1 MNRISNRWSIVT
13 VFALAFALSL
23 ILGSRLSLD
32 EDITAMLPDSDPVI
46 DDYRFVLTR
55 FNMLDR
61 LYIDI
66 STETDTP
73 EARETVVAVADSL
86 YERLSQSDWFEDIH
100 YRGSPEQFT
109 ALIETL
115 SSRKP
120 LLMSPEDM
128 SLIADQLTRERI
140 ERKLEA
146 ARQKLIEPSGSFM
159 LSQIRRDP
167 LGLDE
172 YVFKKL
178 ESIKPADGDGRV
190 IEGRIWS
197 ADLRHLLMIASPGFP
212 SMDTRRGARLVAM
225 LNHAREKALQAAP
238 AGTVRINFVGGH
250 IAALDNAETI
260 KEDVRRAVVAISVG
274 IAACGILFFR
284 RKTYIVLVFLP
295 PAFGMACATAIFG
308 IFNPN
313 ISGITVGCGVVLVGI
328 TVDYGV
334 HILYRMDNSE
344 PGELSPGACVRSML
358 LPLTMGACTT
368 ISAFLCLGFSSI
380 PGQRQMGLFAAL
392 GVLGSALFSLFA
404 LPRIMP
410 GSSKTGRGLAIPL
423 ASHCRAFLEWS
434 ERRGTLLAAIGLLV
448 VAASAVGLFRLRFEG
463 DVSKMNFLRPASRQ
477 AEEELYDTWG
487 SFAGAIVAVRGPT
500 IQKALQANDR
510 LFKTLGTLA
519 EEGGISSFS
528 SISPILPSAK
538 TQDNRWARWEAF
550 WSDEKRAEIQE
561 HVNSTAQELGFV
573 PTAFQPFYESLSDR
587 PSPLTLNDYEGTSF
601 EKLIQ
606 AHIAEGGGE
615 CVVVNTFLPSAA
627 SALDGATSRIRKL
640 HPDAIIMDRRHFVE
654 HTNSLVIGQLGK
666 LAVAACI
673 AVVLCLLVF
682 LYRIELVLTAFFP
695 VCMSVLI
702 TLGTMGLAGISI
714 NLVNALFIV
723 FVFGVGI
730 DYSIF
735 LLSSSLD
742 VYRGR
747 ACQEATTCG
756 SISVCAITTVFAF
769 AALALAEHP
778 MLFSIGITGLIGIV
792 SSMVTAIV
800 LVPALTRVLLAHE
813 GRYGAPTL
821 RTLGGTAWTIIYLIG
836 HELIYL
842 CFIRFFVWLRFRK
855 DAEARRSFARSYIH
869 KIAAGVLSHLPYRD
883 SKSVLIDAEP
893 EVFEPAAVIVS
904 NHLSQSDIM
913 MSLALPTEMV
923 MIVKGWVWKA
933 PIMGSMVRS
942 AGYLL
947 ADGAGAESLLS
958 KSSELLDRG
967 VSVMIFPE
975 GTRSPDGKMRRFHM
989 GAFELAIRTKSDILP
1004 VMLSNTQA
1012 CIPRHG
1018 FWVWDFQSVS
1028 RVLPRV
1034 TTKTFDY
1041 SLGARALARHVKEK
1055 MLAHEKEDWR
1065 LAQQGKPFWRNIRAL
1080 YNYRGARVESYIT
1093 WKLRLDPIYRRV
1105 DEIVPLEG
1113 FILDLGCGFGL
1124 MSNILAR
1131 KSLHRRVKG
1140 VDFDK
1145 PKIEIANRTVPAR
1158 LDTSFETQDIRQWE
1172 YPNADTVLLIDVLHY
1187 WSEETQKSII
1197 EKVGACLPEGGTVVF
1212 RDALDESKWRHRLT
1226 AWSEVFSTTAGQNRR
1241 GETLC
1246 FLHRDFY
1253 LSTFKRAGLEL
1264 FSEPPNLGRG
1274 SNAVL
1279 IFRKERQ

>member
-23 ILGSRLSLD
+23 ILGSRLTLD
-32 EDITAMLPDSDPVI
+32 EDITTMLPDSDPVI
-46 DDYRFVLTR
+46 NDYRFVLTR

-66 STETDTP
+66 STETDKP

-86 YERLSQSDWFEDIH
+86 YERLSQTNWFEDIH
-100 YRGSPEQFT
+100 YRGSPDQF
-109 ALIETL
+109 ADLLETL

-178 ESIKPADGDGRV
+178 ESIKPADGGGRL

-225 LNHAREKALQAAP
+225 LNQAREEALRAAP
-238 AGTVRINFVGGH
+238 AGAVRINFVGGH
-250 IAALDNAETI
+250 ISALDNADTI
-260 KEDVRRAVVAISVG
+260 KEDVRRAVMAISVG

-284 RKTYIVLVFLP
+284 RKTYIALIFLP
-295 PAFGMACATAIFG
+295 PAFGIACATAIFSV
-308 IFNPN
+308 FSTN
-313 ISGITVGCGVVLVGI
+313 ISGIAVGCGVVLVGI

-368 ISAFLCLGFSSI
+368 MGAFLCLGFSSI

-392 GVLGSALFSLFA
+392 GILGSALFSIFA

-410 GSSKTGRGLAIPL
+410 GPSKKGRGLAIPL
-423 ASHCRAFLEWS
+423 ASQCRAFLAWS
-434 ERRGTLLAAIGLLV
+434 ERRGALLVALGLLTLAV
-448 VAASAVGLFRLRFEG
+448 SALGLFRLRFEG
-463 DVSKMNFLRPASRQ
+463 DFSKMNFLRPANRQ
-477 AEEELYDTWG
+477 AEKELYETWG
-487 SFAGAIVAVRGPT
+487 AFSNAMVAVRGPT

-510 LFKTLGTLA
+510 LFKTLETLA
-519 EEGGISSFS
+519 EEGDISSFS

-538 TQDNRWARWEAF
+538 TQDTRWKRWETF
-550 WSDEKRAEIQE
+550 WSDEKRAETRE
-561 HVNSTAQELGFV
+561 HVNRSAQELGFT
-573 PTAFQPFYESLSDR
+573 PTAFQPFHESLIDR
-587 PSPLTLNDYEGTSF
+587 PPPLTVNDFEDTSF
-601 EKLIQ
+601 EKLVQ
-606 AHIAEGGGE
+606 GHIAESGEE
-615 CVVVNTFLPSAA
+615 CVVVSAFRPSEAG
-627 SALDGATSRIRKL
+627 ALDRATSRIREL

-654 HTNSLVIGQLGK
+654 HTSSLVIGQLGK
-666 LAVAACI
+666 LAAAACI
-673 AVVLCLLVF
+673 AVTLCLLIF
-682 LYRIELVLTAFFP
+682 MYRLELVLTALFP

-702 TLGTMGLAGISI
+702 TLGTMGLVGIPV
-714 NLVNALFIV
+714 NLVSTLFIV

-742 VYRGR
+742 AYRGR
-747 ACQEATTCG
+747 TRHEATTCG
-756 SISVCAITTVFAF
+756 SISVCAITTIFAF
-769 AALALAEHP
+769 AALALAKHP
-778 MLFSIGITGLIGIV
+778 ALFSIGITGLIGIA

-800 LVPALTRVLLAHE
+800 LVPVITRKLLAHE
-813 GRYGAPTL
+813 GRYGTPTL
-821 RTLGGTAWTIIYLIG
+821 RTVGGTAWVIIYLIG

-842 CFIRFFVWLRFRK
+842 YFIRFLVWLKFRK
-855 DAEARRSFARSYIH
+855 DAEARRSFMRRYIR
-869 KIAAGVLSHLPYRD
+869 KMAAGVFSHLPYRD
-883 SKSVLIDAEP
+883 SRAIFIDAEP

-904 NHLSQSDIM
+904 NHLSQSDIIM
-913 MSLALPTEMV
+913 NLALPTEMV
-923 MIVKGWVWKA
+923 MIVKSWVWKA

-947 ADGAGAESLLS
+947 ADGASAESLLS
-958 KSSELLDRG
+958 KGSDLLDRG

-1004 VMLSNTQA
+1004 VMLSDTQA

-1034 TTKTFDY
+1034 TTETFDY
-1041 SLGARALARHVKEK
+1041 ALGARALARHVKEK

-1080 YNYRGARVESYIT
+1080 YNYRGARVEAYIT

-1105 DEIVPLEG
+1105 DEIVPVEG

-1131 KSLHRRVKG
+1131 KSLHRRVMG
-1140 VDFDK
+1140 VDFDES
-1145 PKIEIANRTVPAR
+1145 KIAIAGRTVPAR
-1158 LDTSFETQDIRQWE
+1158 LETSFETQDIRHWE
-1172 YPNADTVLLIDVLHY
+1172 YPEADTVLLIDVLHY
-1187 WSEETQKSII
+1187 WPEETQASII

-1212 RDALDESKWRHRLT
+1212 RDALDEGKWRHRLT
-1226 AWSEVFSTTAGQNRR
+1226 AWSEVFSTKSGQNRR
-1241 GETLC
+1241 GDALC
-1246 FLHRDFY
+1246 FGDREFY